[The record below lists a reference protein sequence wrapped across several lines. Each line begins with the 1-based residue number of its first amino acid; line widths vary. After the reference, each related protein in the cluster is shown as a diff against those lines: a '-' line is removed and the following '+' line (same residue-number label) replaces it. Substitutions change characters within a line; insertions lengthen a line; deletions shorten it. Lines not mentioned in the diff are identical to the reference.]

1 MLNIPRLPLRQTPL
15 DEIEKYGARVLTNR
29 ENLEPI
35 ERKERAKEEEKKAKQ
50 DAKK

>member
-1 MLNIPRLPLRQTPL
+1 MLNIPRLPLRQTLL
-15 DEIEKYGARVLTNR
+15 DEIEKYGTRVLTNR

-35 ERKERAKEEEKKAKQ
+35 ERKERAKEEEKAKQ